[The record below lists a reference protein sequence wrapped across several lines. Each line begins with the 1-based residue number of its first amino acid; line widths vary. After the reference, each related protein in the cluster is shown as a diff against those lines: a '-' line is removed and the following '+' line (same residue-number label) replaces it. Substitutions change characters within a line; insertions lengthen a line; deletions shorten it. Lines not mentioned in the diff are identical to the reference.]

1 MCANKLFAHYIIHAL
16 IQMLEY
22 MVMALAHHIDG
33 QYQPKFNQKSTR
45 SKIGSTLIL
54 SYSLKFYT
62 RPTNFKL
69 WILSLFQLLFDKD
82 EK

>member
-22 MVMALAHHIDG
+22 G
-33 QYQPKFNQKSTR
+33 N
-45 SKIGSTLIL
+45 GSTGSSYRRPVIL
-54 SYSLKFYT
+54 TKSVDPIIPGRQFLVYA
-62 RPTNFKL
+62 
-69 WILSLFQLLFDKD
+69 LFQLLFDKD